1 MTSQPSDCSRSD
13 VKQKC
18 CNACAQ
24 HHTFTTSTDIDG
36 QCVNKHGAGSY
47 MCRVRWQKRHRLIQ
61 EISFMTS
68 NNSETSSFTICFH
81 LLTSNVRSTI
91 CYLKSVVIGRV
102 FCCCCCFLDDLK
114 LLVWFNVY
122 FFLII
127 QGATAY
133 DGSDYA
139 DIVCSDLQ
147 CNDPNRDNW
156 CLSTVADDKTSCG
169 YRKVGRKI

>member
-1 MTSQPSDCSRSD
+1 MLLNYLQTCFGSGNAVVHVIQPSYEFLVLDDCAAGDQPGIVYNHRTCQDIMTSHPSDCSRSD

-81 LLTSNVRSTI
+81 VLTSNVRSTI

-102 FCCCCCFLDDLK
+102 FFCCCCFLDDLK
-114 LLVWFNVY
+114 LLV
-122 FFLII
+122 
-127 QGATAY
+127 
-133 DGSDYA
+133 
-139 DIVCSDLQ
+139 
-147 CNDPNRDNW
+147 
-156 CLSTVADDKTSCG
+156 
-169 YRKVGRKI
+169 